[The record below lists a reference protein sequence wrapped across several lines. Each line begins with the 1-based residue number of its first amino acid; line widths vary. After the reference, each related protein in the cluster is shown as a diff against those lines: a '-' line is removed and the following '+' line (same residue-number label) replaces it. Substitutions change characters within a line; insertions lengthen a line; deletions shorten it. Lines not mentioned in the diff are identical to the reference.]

1 MAPSSRIFIGCRVE
15 GSHGPLEPNPNP
27 NMKRRVRMRVVGTVM
42 SAAGPHIWN
51 VMFDFD
57 GKSKAV
63 HSRSL
68 KIVPDETAIPVN
80 ELRSEVRN
88 ENNGKYFYL
97 ISIWLLYY

>member
-1 MAPSSRIFIGCRVE
+1 MAPSSRIFIGCRVV
-15 GSHGPLEPNPNP
+15 GSHGPLELNPNP

-42 SAAGPHIWN
+42 SVTGPHIWN
-51 VMFDFD
+51 GMFDFD

-63 HSRSL
+63 HSQSL

-88 ENNGKYFYL
+88 ENNGKYFHL